1 MKKLLLTPLFA
12 LALAAQ
18 SEAACL
24 TLTHHYSGVIAANDS
39 ATAYGPFTLT
49 NGPNCRSLFIAA
61 EAKAAGTGSGPKITI
76 ERQEGAGWR
85 PVATAPGRYARYSAT
100 PGTYRIQHENKFS
113 VSRVYIGNVTITK

>member
-24 TLTHHYSGVIAANDS
+24 TLTHHYSGVIAAGQTV
-39 ATAYGPFTLT
+39 TAYGPFTMV
-49 NGPNCRSLFIAA
+49 NSPNCRSLFIAA

-76 ERQEGAGWR
+76 ERQEGAGWI
-85 PVATAPGRYARYSAT
+85 VVNEAPGRYARSSAT
-100 PGTYRIQHENKFS
+100 PGTYRIQHKNNFS
-113 VSRVYIGNVTITK
+113 VPRVYIGNATITK